1 VIPSSVIEQHQEV
14 HRLLKSGDLP
24 GASGACKALNET
36 HPDFAPGWASAS
48 HIALRLDRPLQA
60 VELIERA
67 LAIAPQ
73 NPRFTILRAHALWAA
88 GDRLAARA
96 MADVAVSLAGSDAGA
111 LHELGTFY
119 SAAHAYPEA
128 LRCYAHAVEL
138 APLAADYR
146 FNYAAGL
153 RIVGRLEEAEAQYDR
168 VIAAKPD
175 EYEAY
180 FNRADLRHQS
190 ASRNHVAELQGV
202 LARGIP
208 HPRGEVL
215 VRHALAKELEDLGRF
230 AESFVELRRGAALR
244 RRHVH
249 YDVERDLATAD
260 WIIAAFP
267 APRLRVGEGCPSTEP
282 IFVVGLPRSGTTL
295 LERVLS
301 GHSCVSSAGE
311 LSDFADALVAA
322 ARGVSGEERNRQGL
336 IAAAAHV
343 DFAAVGLDY
352 LKRTRSFR
360 GQTQHFIDKLPL
372 NYLYCG
378 PIHLALPR
386 AKIIHLNRH
395 PLAAC
400 HAMFKTLFK
409 AAYPF
414 SYDLGELARYYA
426 AYRRLMRYW
435 HEAMPR
441 VILEVRYESLVR
453 NLEAETRR
461 ILEFC
466 ELDFEPACLDFHR
479 NPNPSATASASQVR
493 RPLYDSSI
501 ALWRHY
507 ETELIP
513 LREALI
519 DAGIPAEELEP

>member
-1 VIPSSVIEQHQEV
+1 VIAASAIEQHQEV

-24 GASGACKALNET
+24 NASGACEALNEAY
-36 HPDFAPGWASAS
+36 PDFAPGWASAS
-48 HIALRLDRPLQA
+48 HIALKLERPLQA
-60 VELIERA
+60 IQLIERA

-73 NPRFTILRAHALWAA
+73 NPRFMIVRAHALWAA
-88 GDRLAARA
+88 GDRLAAMV
-96 MADVAVSLAGSDAGA
+96 MADIAAGLARNDAGA

-119 SAAHAYPEA
+119 SAAHAYSEA
-128 LRCYAHAVEL
+128 LTCYTHAVDL
-138 APLAADYR
+138 APLGADYR
-146 FNYAAGL
+146 FNYAAML

-168 VIAAKPD
+168 VIALRPN
-175 EYEAY
+175 EYETY

-190 ASRNHVAELQGV
+190 ASRNHVVELQSI

-215 VRHALAKELEDLGRF
+215 VRHALAKELEDVGRF
-230 AESFVELRRGAALR
+230 AQSFVELRIGADLR
-244 RRHVH
+244 RRHIH
-249 YDVERDLATAD
+249 YDVQRDVATVD
-260 WIIAAFP
+260 WIISAFP
-267 APRLRVGEGCPSTEP
+267 ARRLQAGGGCPSTEP

-301 GHSCVSSAGE
+301 GHSCISSAGE

-322 ARGVSGEERNRQGL
+322 VRGVTGQKLDRQEL
-336 IAAAAHV
+336 IAASAHV
-343 DFAAVGLDY
+343 DFAALGLDY
-352 LKRTRSFR
+352 LKRTRPFR
-360 GQTQHFIDKLPL
+360 GQARHFIDKLPL

-378 PIHLALPR
+378 PIHLALPH
-386 AKIIHLNRH
+386 AKIIHLSRH

-400 HAMFKTLFK
+400 YAIYKTLFK

-414 SYDLGELARYYA
+414 SYNLVELARYYA

-441 VILEVRYESLVR
+441 VILDVQYESLVQ
-453 NLEAETRR
+453 NLEVETRR

-466 ELDFEPACLDFHR
+466 ELDFEPACLEFHR

-501 ALWRHY
+501 ALWRNY
-507 ETELIP
+507 EQELTP

-519 DAGIPAEELEP
+519 DAGIRAEELES